1 VADQLIVCG
10 QSKEEAGEL
19 ATKIWLALLD
29 NLEDTKHTF
38 TVLKS
43 IAQEYDGFLPYPY
56 SRPIKVQWKV
66 FEKLFVDFRDLL
78 DHSEYCDLIGIAKN
92 KFQTIPYVWLG
103 Y

>member
-1 VADQLIVCG
+1 MQ
-10 QSKEEAGEL
+10 
-19 ATKIWLALLD
+19 
-29 NLEDTKHTF
+29 
-38 TVLKS
+38 
-43 IAQEYDGFLPYPY
+43 GFLPYPY